1 MFLTR
6 ARTLGTEGRHHNDI
20 LYFLVGIFPCVRI
33 DVITNDNI
41 DGISRTVV
49 HDDRVQSDI
58 LQADHTG
65 RVASGPSDIPG
76 AVQESVTGE
85 GFLGLGAALGEFDC
99 EFSNV
104 GVVDCVYSETLC

>member
-1 MFLTR
+1 MFLAR
-6 ARTLGTEGRHHNDI
+6 ACTLGTKGRHHNDI

-33 DVITNDNI
+33 DVITDDDI
-41 DGISRTVV
+41 DGISCTIV
-49 HDDRVQSDI
+49 HDDRVQGDI

-65 RVASGPSDIPG
+65 RVASGLGDIPG

-99 EFSNV
+99 EFSDV
-104 GVVDCVYSETLC
+104 GIVDRVYSETLY